1 MTDGANLSPSEFV
14 TWVGTLDAVE
24 QRAWAIAL
32 ATAFAQRRADEQNEL
47 GAAYR
52 AYDHDA
58 GTPVRSDSEFDFA
71 FHLAVAIGETRPLR
85 DHVSSGMPVPQYPVT
100 INGWPVRDAPA
111 LVAELLGQPAPQQ
124 QTRGRA
130 FRIAAEA
137 QPAEQAERN
146 AAWLVA
152 FALKEWRERNGRKRA
167 PSDII
172 SEIISASITE
182 AAKFFNVPENAISE
196 SNIRNVLKTRTVVVP

>member
-85 DHVSSGMPVPQYPVT
+85 DHVSSGMPVPQYPVM
-100 INGWPVRDAPA
+100 INGWPVRDAPFWLLNC
-111 LVAELLGQPAPQQ
+111 LVN
-124 QTRGRA
+124 RR
-130 FRIAAEA
+130 
-137 QPAEQAERN
+137 RN
-146 AAWLVA
+146 
-152 FALKEWRERNGRKRA
+152 NKRA
-167 PSDII
+167 VARSALQLKRSRPSRL
-172 SEIISASITE
+172 SAM
-182 AAKFFNVPENAISE
+182 
-196 SNIRNVLKTRTVVVP
+196 RRGWWRLH